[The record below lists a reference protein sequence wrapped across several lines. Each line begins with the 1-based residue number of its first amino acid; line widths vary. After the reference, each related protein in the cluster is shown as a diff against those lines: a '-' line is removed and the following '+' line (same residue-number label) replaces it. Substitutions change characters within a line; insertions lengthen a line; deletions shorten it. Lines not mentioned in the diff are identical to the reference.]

1 MSKPEIEIAPSKN
14 TRLTAEAS
22 GYYSLEA
29 ELLFSNLPDSG
40 IIIEA
45 QLLVL
50 SGDTLIATSYPL
62 HKSLSLDDSTM
73 DISSYFYSVESLK
86 NRINGDIKR
95 VIYVPGKIINII
107 V

>member
-1 MSKPEIEIAPSKN
+1 MSKAEIEIAPGRN

-22 GYYSLEA
+22 GYYSREA

-50 SGDTLIATSYPL
+50 SGDTLIANFLLHSTNRFPLTIRQWTSV
-62 HKSLSLDDSTM
+62 H
-73 DISSYFYSVESLK
+73 IF
-86 NRINGDIKR
+86 I
-95 VIYVPGKIINII
+95 
-107 V
+107 